1 MQLPEFYY
9 QKQRIKKILI
19 IGLGVSGRSV
29 VEFLRPYQ
37 IDIAGF
43 DQNQSIPGIKCYQS
57 WQKIDLDDYDL
68 LVAAP
73 GIPINKAPFNKLYR
87 YWGKVIGDIE
97 LFAEIIARE
106 HNASIVAVTGS
117 NGKTTVASLLHYVLN
132 QAGIKAALVGNIG
145 TPVFQMISDQIEI
158 YVLEISSFQID
169 LLKSARFSIGCVLNI
184 SEDHL
189 DRYPDFSAYRDAKLS
204 LLAHSHCALM
214 NHQDCLKNNIAL
226 PASSVYFFNNTKNYI
241 DNNTVIFNNKALL
254 RESELKLKGRHNLEN
269 ILAVV
274 CLLEVLG
281 LDYQS
286 FLPYFRQFEG
296 LQHRCQ
302 KLQKINGTQ
311 FINDSK
317 ATNIGA
323 VIAAIQSI
331 AAGKN
336 IVLLF
341 GGLTKGA
348 CFDKLLPI
356 LERHVSFVCIYGQD
370 CYIIEQA
377 IKYTTKYIVTDNL
390 TTAFNQALQIAKAGD
405 IVLLSPGCSSFDEFS
420 GYQAR
425 GEHFMQLVQNLKG

>member
-1 MQLPEFYY
+1 MALRLYY
-9 QKQRIKKILI
+9 QKQRIKKVLI
-19 IGLGVSGRSV
+19 VGLGVSGRSV

-37 IDIAGF
+37 IAITGF
-43 DQNQSIPGIKCYQS
+43 DQNQSIPGIKCYRS

-189 DRYPDFSAYRDAKLS
+189 DRYPNFSAYRDAKLS

-214 NHQDCLKNNIAL
+214 NHQDCLKNNIVL
-226 PASSVYFFNNTKNYI
+226 PASSVYFFNNTRNYI
-241 DNNTVIFNNKALL
+241 DNNTVIVNNKSLL

-281 LDYQS
+281 LDCQL

-323 VIAAIQSI
+323 VIAAIHSI
-331 AAGKN
+331 AVGKN

-348 CFDKLLPI
+348 CFDELLPI

-370 CYIIEQA
+370 RYIIEQA
-377 IKYTTKYIVTDNL
+377 IKYTTKYSVTDNL